1 MKKSI
6 SLSAIE
12 KIAKKSGVERISHD
26 GLIKM
31 RDLVE
36 DYTVKISKDAIKMT
50 KHAGRKTVSGSDIMP
65 YP

>member
-12 KIAKKSGVERISHD
+12 KIAKKSGVERISHE

-36 DYTVKISKDAIKMT
+36 DYTVKISKDAVKMA
-50 KHAGRKTVSGSDIMP
+50 KHAGRKTVRGEDVIIQ
-65 YP
+65 